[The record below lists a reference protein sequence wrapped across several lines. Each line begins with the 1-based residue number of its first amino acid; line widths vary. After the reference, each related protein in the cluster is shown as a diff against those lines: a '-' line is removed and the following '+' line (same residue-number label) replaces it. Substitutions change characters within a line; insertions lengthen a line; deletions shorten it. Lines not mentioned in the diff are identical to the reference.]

1 MYPVQK
7 LYDINILKDRSS
19 AIYPFGMDS
28 KIAISDFTAVAVRLN
43 ARDMKCYCFMAK
55 PLPLRSASPHEKV
68 CFR

>member
-1 MYPVQK
+1 MYPVQT

-19 AIYPFGMDS
+19 AIYPFGIDS

-43 ARDMKCYCFMAK
+43 DMKCYCFMAK